1 MLYAIIARDI
11 PASQERRLA
20 SRPAH
25 LARLEQL
32 KEEGRLVLAG
42 PHPAIDSND
51 PGAAGFTGSL
61 IVAEFDSPGRGA
73 ELGRGRSL
81 PGRRGVRRG
90 GGQAVQESPALR
102 QSPGTGGRPGRPP
115 GKRFRTGRRFPV
127 PAAAQPGRPG
137 AFAKPEGRTGRQC
150 NPSLHRYKES

>member
-61 IVAEFDSPGRGA
+61 IVAEFDSLA
-73 ELGRGRSL
+73 AL

-127 PAAAQPGRPG
+127 PATAQPGRPG